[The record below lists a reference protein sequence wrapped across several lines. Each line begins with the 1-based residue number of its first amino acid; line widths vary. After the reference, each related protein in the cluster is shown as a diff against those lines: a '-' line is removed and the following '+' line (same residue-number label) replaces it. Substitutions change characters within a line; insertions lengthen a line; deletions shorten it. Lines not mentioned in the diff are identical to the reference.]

1 MLRCRICFTLLVL
14 SITRIRDCFRDD
26 YLIQFEYVYVI
37 VIFVVNINTSIS
49 LEINLIDVSVI
60 EFLVLPMS

>member
-14 SITRIRDCFRDD
+14 SIIRIRDCFRDD
-26 YLIQFEYVYVI
+26 YLIFEYVYVI

-49 LEINLIDVSVI
+49 LEINLIDVSAS
-60 EFLVLPMS
+60 EFLALSMS